1 MTRPT
6 YTKLPSYLCLT
17 LLFILLPTQAIFAQS
32 RCPPLN
38 LSPQARI
45 GVNVARDA
53 RKEITDY
60 AVEQI
65 NAGWYLDYT
74 WHRQPPRPNGMTY
87 FPMLRTNANLTKLAT
102 DLGLALAQNPGQTW
116 ILGNEPD
123 NWAQDRRTPAEFA
136 TFYHTFYHFIKAR
149 DPSSRIAM
157 AAVTAVTPLR
167 LRYLDAVLASYRAQY
182 QQELPADLWT
192 VHIYLLSE
200 TDQGGIGLPP
210 GLETFAGEAIML
222 EQADHDNLQ
231 AFAAQVRTFRAW
243 MAAHGFRNHE
253 LMLSEYGILL
263 PPSHGFGEER
273 VRNFLLGTFAY
284 LQTARDERTG
294 LPADDNRLV
303 QRWGW
308 FSLNFYAYN
317 PAGSKAEQNGLN
329 GNLFDHGSGA
339 ITPLGTTFRD
349 YMTRLTTR
357 TVDLAVVPSSV
368 STETIAIT
376 IVNQGDAAATG
387 FRLRLWSGTRPVGVI
402 TSDQP
407 LAPHCATQLRLPLS
421 WQTVPAGTTGNLRL
435 QVLPRAGQFE
445 YDPTDNWQ

>member
-1 MTRPT
+1 MIRSIYIVLHGLVLLTLSLTFTPTRPV
-6 YTKLPSYLCLT
+6 S
-17 LLFILLPTQAIFAQS
+17 AQS
-32 RCPPLN
+32 HCPTLN

-45 GVNVARDA
+45 GINVAREA
-53 RKEITDY
+53 GKEITDY
-60 AVEQI
+60 AVAEI
-65 NAGWYLDYT
+65 RAGWYLDYT
-74 WHRQPPRPNGMTY
+74 WHLTPAHPAGMTY
-87 FPMLRTNANLTKLAT
+87 FPMIRAGVDTAKLAT
-102 DLGLALAQNPGQTW
+102 TLGPAVDNNPGSTW

-123 NWAQDRRTPAEFA
+123 NWDQDRRTPAEYA
-136 TFYHTFYHFIKAR
+136 TFYHTLYHFLKSR
-149 DPSSRIAM
+149 DPSSRVAIGAI
-157 AAVTAVTPLR
+157 TAVTPLR
-167 LRYLDAVLASYRAQY
+167 LRYLEAVLASYRTQY
-182 QQELPADLWT
+182 QSELPVDLWT
-192 VHIYLLSE
+192 IHIYLLPE
-200 TDQGGIGLPP
+200 TEMGGIGLPP
-210 GLETFAGEAIML
+210 GLAAFSAEAITM
-222 EQADHDNLQ
+222 EQAAHDTLHG
-231 AFAAQVRTFRAW
+231 FAAQVRTFRAW

-294 LPADDNRLV
+294 LPTDDNRLV

-339 ITPLGTTFRD
+339 ITPLGMTFRD

-357 TVDLAVVPSSV
+357 TVDLALVPSSV
-368 STETIAIT
+368 STETTAIT

-402 TSDQP
+402 TSKQP
-407 LAPHCATQLRLPLS
+407 LAPRCATQLRLPLS
-421 WQTVPAGTTGNLRL
+421 WQTVPAGATGNLRV
-435 QVLPRAGQFE
+435 QVLPSSGQFE